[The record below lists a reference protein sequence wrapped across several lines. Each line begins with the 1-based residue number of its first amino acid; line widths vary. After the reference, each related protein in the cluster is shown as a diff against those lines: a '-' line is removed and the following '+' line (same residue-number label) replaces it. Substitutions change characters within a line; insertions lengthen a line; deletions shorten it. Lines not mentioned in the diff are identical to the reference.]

1 MLDPFDN
8 RRGCGGITSNFMAPG
23 LGKKAGGQVRIR
35 DLVDLGILNTA
46 RLSDSVWNKVG

>member
-1 MLDPFDN
+1 MEVS
-8 RRGCGGITSNFMAPG
+8 SNFMAPD
-23 LGKKAGGQVRIR
+23 LGKKAGVQARIG